1 MIQSDRNNLLVA
13 APFPPNCRNGLA
25 KSTSGTAAPPK
36 PCPSGKHF
44 FVEWNSKHGDH
55 PWQHTSWLT

>member
-1 MIQSDRNNLLVA
+1 MIQSDKNNLLVA

-36 PCPSGKHF
+36 PCPSGKH
-44 FVEWNSKHGDH
+44 WNGTANMETTLGNTHHKK
-55 PWQHTSWLT
+55 L